1 LEHGPIPGQITVEKE
16 RIMPFGIITKTLPML
31 VSLLALLLT
40 ATGVLAHDHRLVG
53 GYNFVVGFAV
63 EPAYEGLAN
72 GVEIRVTKVGQ
83 EGAGHSHGADSDQ
96 GHSGPMAMGQ
106 GGPAMDVEG
115 QGSLFVSPGLDP
127 AETFDL
133 DIGHDWEGLTIPY
146 HNHLNHDMTGTIS
159 VDHHAELSGRAAV
172 EIHDTMYMPAEI
184 SVRPGTIITWTNRSS
199 LPQNLTS
206 GLAPMEDHADGEA
219 VEHPVEGLEETLK
232 VEITHVPTTKSK
244 VLDLRAVAGSPG
256 HYTADLIPTAQGV
269 FEMRVFG
276 SLEEN
281 DIDETFVSYGGGG
294 GFSDVLPASDLH
306 FPEQLPEVR
315 EIEGAVRGALATAQQ
330 AHDAARS
337 AQGASANGG
346 NSSANMLG
354 IIGIVLG
361 AVGFV
366 AGAGGLTMAMRNR

>member
-1 LEHGPIPGQITVEKE
+1 
-16 RIMPFGIITKTLPML
+16 MPFGIASKTLLML
-31 VSLLALLLT
+31 VSLLALSLT
-40 ATGVLAHDHRLVG
+40 ATGVLAHDHRHVG
-53 GYNFVVGFAV
+53 GYNFVVGFVV

-72 GVEIRVTKVGQ
+72 GVEVRVTKVGQ
-83 EGAGHSHGADSDQ
+83 EEAGHSHGADSDQ

-106 GGPAMDVEG
+106 VGPAMDVEG
-115 QGSLFVSPGLDP
+115 HGSLFVSPGLDP

-159 VDHHAELSGRAAV
+159 VDHHAELSGTAAV

-184 SVRPGTIITWTNRSS
+184 SVRPGTIITWTNRSP

-206 GLAPMEDHADGEA
+206 GLAPMEDHADGEL
-219 VEHPVEGLEETLK
+219 VERPVEGLEETLQ
-232 VEITHVPTTKSK
+232 VEIKHVPSRKAR
-244 VLDLRAVAGSPG
+244 VLELRSVAGSPG

-269 FEMRVFG
+269 YEMRVFG
-276 SLEEN
+276 S
-281 DIDETFVSYGGGG
+281 IDGDTINEAFTSYGGGG
-294 GFSDVLPASDLH
+294 GFSDVLPASDLQ

-315 EIEGAVRGALATAQQ
+315 EIEGAVRGALATAQKAQ
-330 AHDAARS
+330 DAALS
-337 AQGASANGG
+337 AQGA
-346 NSSANMLG
+346 SANMLG

>member
-1 LEHGPIPGQITVEKE
+1 
-16 RIMPFGIITKTLPML
+16 MPFGIASKTLLML
-31 VSLLALLLT
+31 VSLLALSLT

-159 VDHHAELSGRAAV
+159 VNHHAELSGTAAV

-184 SVRPGTIITWTNRSS
+184 SVRPGTIITWTNHATS
-199 LPQNLTS
+199 PQSVTS
-206 GLAPMEDHADGEA
+206 GLAPTADHADGEV
-219 VEHPVEGLEETLK
+219 VERPVEGLEETLQL
-232 VEITHVPTTKSK
+232 EITHVPTGQAR
-244 VLDLRAVAGSPG
+244 VLELRSVAGSPG
-256 HYTADLIPTAQGV
+256 HYAAGLIPTAQGV
-269 FEMRVFG
+269 YEMRVFG
-276 SLEEN
+276 SI
-281 DIDETFVSYGGGG
+281 DGDAIDETFISYGGGG

-315 EIEGAVRGALATAQQ
+315 EIEGAVRGALATAQRAQ
-330 AHDAARS
+330 DAALS

-361 AVGFV
+361 AAGFV